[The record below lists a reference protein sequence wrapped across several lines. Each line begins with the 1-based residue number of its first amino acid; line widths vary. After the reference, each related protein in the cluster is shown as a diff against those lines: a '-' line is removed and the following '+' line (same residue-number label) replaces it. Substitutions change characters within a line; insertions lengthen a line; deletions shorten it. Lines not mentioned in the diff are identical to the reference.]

1 MPRKSIS
8 VEKAWEILFERH
20 DVLNHVLQNGS
31 FRISATEINT
41 IKEARLMARFDNSAS
56 LPAIFRDN
64 NLSILPI
71 TRGEYIIGPY
81 RTHHKIVY
89 SDVRPQPVIIPNLET
104 LDHTNLYSESS
115 ALLFAFNS
123 GIIQDIMNSF
133 EHVNFTVNG
142 RMGSGAFEFNIENIN
157 DPTQLSN
164 IIVQNSQIEIDGG
177 YESENAFYIFEAKN
191 VASTEMIIR
200 QLFYPYRLWKSKI
213 TKPVIPVFMVF
224 SNDIFH
230 AFVYR
235 FNDDKNYNSIELV
248 MHKAYTFANQIIL
261 RSDVDAF
268 IENIALRVE
277 PPKIAF
283 PQANSF
289 ERVVDLLSLLFEGE
303 LSNDEVTGRYMFEPR
318 QTDYY
323 ITACVYLG
331 LVNRIRTAETGIKY
345 QLTPEAYSIMRMSY
359 REKYLGLIRRILEF
373 PVFNDVYFLSL
384 DTGLVPTV
392 SEIYSVMARREIRLG
407 DGTKKRR
414 ASTVRNWITWIFS
427 QFDEE

>member
-1 MPRKSIS
+1 
-8 VEKAWEILFERH
+8 
-20 DVLNHVLQNGS
+20 
-31 FRISATEINT
+31 
-41 IKEARLMARFDNSAS
+41 
-56 LPAIFRDN
+56 
-64 NLSILPI
+64 
-71 TRGEYIIGPY
+71 
-81 RTHHKIVY
+81 
-89 SDVRPQPVIIPNLET
+89 
-104 LDHTNLYSESS
+104 
-115 ALLFAFNS
+115 
-123 GIIQDIMNSF
+123 MNSF